1 MCVVSLTYYVGFLE
15 SEPDE
20 EQVDCFQFKMAEQF
34 IKAEPF
40 INHHSLLYI
49 VSFLLT
55 YLRYKPHVII
65 ILICA

>member
-20 EQVDCFQFKMAEQF
+20 EQVDCFELKRAEQF
-34 IKAEPF
+34 IKETLQP
-40 INHHSLLYI
+40 NHHPLLYI

-55 YLRYKPHVII
+55 YLRYEPHVII
-65 ILICA
+65 I